1 MNTSR
6 LPQIGVNTLHFHY
19 HCSVL
24 WAWLINTEIPG
35 DSPYVCVPLVC
46 LITITQV
53 MLKHFMTIIG
63 LRHQLRQLYDS
74 AFQYFTDRFV

>member
-24 WAWLINTEIPG
+24 WAWLTNTEIPG

-63 LRHQLRQLYDS
+63 LGHQLRQLYDS